1 MSLKIFWIL
10 SNFDE
15 VKVSEADFTI
25 KNEKKL
31 KIAAILGLQVSLR
44 QWKFN

>member
-10 SNFDE
+10 SNFDQ

-25 KNEKKL
+25 KMKRNL
-31 KIAAILGLQVSLR
+31 K
-44 QWKFN
+44 